1 MDTASLAA
9 ALVATQMAR
18 VQLAVAAR
26 MARMDAQQG
35 QSVANLIASAEQN
48 MNRVANLA
56 PGVGTQVDIKA

>member
-9 ALVATQMAR
+9 ALVAVQMAK
-18 VQLAVAAR
+18 VQMVVAAR

-56 PGVGTQVDIKA
+56 PGIGTQVDISA